1 MTTARPAKS
10 PRGRSAGRSV
20 RRTFGGAS
28 SATERS
34 SKTWWASGSARGS
47 LFMSV
52 RPEDLPAA
60 PTVMTRDR
68 WPLGFWVSCSWD
80 LDLPRSGA
88 RRGLRLVVFRDAFLT
103 EERLRLPEPE
113 AVTNHVRVGVAAG
126 RANLALVA
134 RRDGLAAHF
143 ARTATRGSGPVSEVA
158 KDEERS
164 SLDLVADES
173 LQLVQRP
180 VRDLVAGGT
189 RSVEGAAS
197 QPQPAA
203 TDSTT
208 ERDEH
213 VRLGD
218 EPSVRSAQ
226 LR

>member
-10 PRGRSAGRSV
+10 PRGRSVGRSV

-47 LFMSV
+47 LFMRV

-60 PTVMTRDR
+60 PTGMTR
-68 WPLGFWVSCSWD
+68 PMASGVLGFLLGTSPP
-80 LDLPRSGA
+80 PRADA
-88 RRGLRLVVFRDAFLT
+88 RRRRPLVVFRDAFLT

-113 AVTNHVRVGVAAG
+113 AVTNHVRVGIAAG

-203 TDSTT
+203 TDPTT
-208 ERDEH
+208 ERNEH

>member
-47 LFMSV
+47 LFMRV

-60 PTVMTRDR
+60 GHDPTDG
-68 WPLGFWVSCSWD
+68 LWVSGFLAWD
-80 LDLPRSGA
+80 LDLPRSDA

-134 RRDGLAAHF
+134 RRDGLAAHL
-143 ARTATRGSGPVSEVA
+143 ARTATRGSSPVSEVA

-203 TDSTT
+203 TDPTT
-208 ERDEH
+208 ERNEH

>member
-1 MTTARPAKS
+1 
-10 PRGRSAGRSV
+10 
-20 RRTFGGAS
+20 
-28 SATERS
+28 
-34 SKTWWASGSARGS
+34 
-47 LFMSV
+47 MS
-52 RPEDLPAA
+52 DA
-60 PTVMTRDR
+60 
-68 WPLGFWVSCSWD
+68 
-80 LDLPRSGA
+80 RSG
-88 RRGLRLVVFRDAFLT
+88 RRLAVFRGAFLT
-103 EERLRLPEPE
+103 KERLRLPEPE
-113 AVTNHVRVGVAAG
+113 AVTNHMRVGVAAG
-126 RANLALVA
+126 RTDLALVA
-134 RRDGLAAHF
+134 RRDGLAAHL
-143 ARTATRGSGPVSEVA
+143 ARTPTRGRGPVSEVA

-180 VRDLVAGGT
+180 VRDLVAGRA

-203 TDSTT
+203 TDPTT